1 MLLKLKSYYILKE
14 VDHLLLKKTKDV
26 KKQLP
31 GHVYAINLNK
41 RWTFCGNLINKLQ
54 TTKALVRSL
63 TVVPSLILLN
73 LIK

>member
-31 GHVYAINLNK
+31 GHVYAINL
-41 RWTFCGNLINKLQ
+41 
-54 TTKALVRSL
+54 
-63 TVVPSLILLN
+63 TVIRDGLFVGT
-73 LIK
+73 